1 MKKIDFTNKKQLLT
15 ESWLQWFG
23 EWNKEFLKYVYGK
36 DVNMTAELG
45 AHKMLTNLV
54 REEEKE
60 EGPKLKFV
68 IRGEQQDIEAYA
80 KAIFAEKEY
89 LDHYVRYGE
98 DHPQSQKS
106 KEKLDQAVGNFEQT
120 TGITWPF
127 KDEG

>member
-1 MKKIDFTNKKQLLT
+1 MKIDFTNKKQLLT

-36 DVNMTAELG
+36 DVNMVANLG
-45 AHKMLTNLV
+45 AHKMLSNLV
-54 REEEKE
+54 NEQDDE

-68 IRGEQQDIEAYA
+68 IRGEVEDVKAYS
-80 KAIFAEKEY
+80 KAIMAEKEY
-89 LDHYVRYGE
+89 LDHFVHYGKE
-98 DHPQSQKS
+98 HPQSQKS
-106 KEKLDQAVGNFEQT
+106 KELLDQAVDHFEQV